1 MTQDNEA
8 VESKMMIMMISSVIK
23 ILIPTNWTEAAEF
36 SSLSNTHKLGL
47 EGMNVTWSVVFSFGD
62 QPHANQQHHY
72 VHLHQKITIIMIKR
86 PHQPQDHHDHLPAPQ
101 QLVAS

>member
-23 ILIPTNWTEAAEF
+23 ILIPTNWTEAAKF
-36 SSLSNTHKLGL
+36 PPLSNTHKLGL
-47 EGMNVTWSVVFSFGD
+47 EGMNLAWSVVSSFGD
-62 QPHANQQHHY
+62 ESHADRQHYY
-72 VHLHQKITIIMIKR
+72 VDLHHNIIMLKKT
-86 PHQPQDHHDHLPAPQ
+86 HQPQDDHDHPPAPQ